1 MASRIEHS
9 ARYSKPVAI
18 VHGAFTQERY
28 WRERLAE
35 IGGPRA
41 TLEDVQAGEGTIDL
55 HMTQAIHAEHLP
67 SVVTTFRPGDLVI
80 HRHESW
86 GPLLGEEASGRFTA
100 SVDGVPAKLHG
111 TLTLQPDADGSMV
124 HLNGEVGVH
133 IPFFGGKIEAVIVDQ
148 VVELLEAEQRF
159 TAGWISSGE

>member
-9 ARYSKPVAI
+9 ARYSASVAV
-18 VHGAFTQERY
+18 VHSALTQERY
-28 WRERLAE
+28 WRERLAAV
-35 IGGPRA
+35 GGPRA
-41 TLEDVQAGEGTIDL
+41 TLEDVQVGAGTIDL

-67 SVVTTFRPGDLVI
+67 SIVTTFLRGDLVI

-86 GPLLGEEASGRFTA
+86 GPLLDEGASGTFTA

-111 TLTLQPDADGSMV
+111 TLTLQPDGDGSIV
-124 HLNGEVGVH
+124 YLNGEVEVH
-133 IPFFGGKIEAVIVDQ
+133 VPFFGGKIESMIVDQ

-159 TAGWISSGE
+159 TAGWIASGE